1 MPARPAIL
9 VVRFSSLGDVILTT
23 PLLRTIRRAHPDA
36 DVTFVTKRAYAEVL
50 TESPYVT
57 RLVTLEPGESVRT
70 LAARLRAP
78 FAWRLDLHGSLRSY
92 ALRMLLGGRWS
103 SYPKRRRM
111 RRRLV
116 THRAP
121 AGTALPHVA
130 ERYFHAARG
139 LGVTP
144 DGGPPEVH
152 VSAAAAARAAELAPA
167 GAVVLAPGSR
177 QATKRWPPERWHAL
191 AERLLAKGYRVIG
204 LGSVGEERL
213 LDTPGIVPA
222 FGLPLGVAAG
232 VLAAARVAVANDSG
246 LMHLATA
253 VGTPVVALFG
263 PTVRALGSGPYRAP
277 STVVERP
284 LGCRPCS
291 PYGGPV
297 CPLGHHR
304 CMIEIAA
311 DEVETAVLAA

>member
-9 VVRFSSLGDVILTT
+9 AVRFSSLGDVILTT
-23 PLLRTIRRAHPDA
+23 PLLRTIRRAYPDA

-50 TESPYVT
+50 TASPFVT
-57 RLVTLEPGESVRT
+57 RIVTLEPGESVRA
-70 LAARLRAP
+70 LAGRLRAP
-78 FAWRLDLHGSLRSY
+78 FDRRLDLHGSLRSH
-92 ALRMLLGGRWS
+92 ALRMLLGGRWGT
-103 SYPKRRRM
+103 YPKHRGA

-116 THRAP
+116 AHRAP
-121 AGTALPHVA
+121 EGTAIPHVA

-152 VSAAAAARAAELAPA
+152 VSAAAATRAAEVAPA

-177 QATKRWPPERWHAL
+177 HATKRWPPERWRAL
-191 AERLLAKGYRVIG
+191 AERLRDKGHRV
-204 LGSVGEERL
+204 VGVGGADEERL
-213 LDTPGIVPA
+213 PASAGIVA
-222 FGLPLGVAAG
+222 AYGLPLGVVAG
-232 VLAAARVAVANDSG
+232 ILAAARVVVANDSG

-263 PTVRALGSGPYRAP
+263 PTVPAFGFGPYRAP

-284 LGCRPCS
+284 LSCRPCS
-291 PYGGPV
+291 PYGGAV

-311 DEVETAVLAA
+311 DEVETAVSAA